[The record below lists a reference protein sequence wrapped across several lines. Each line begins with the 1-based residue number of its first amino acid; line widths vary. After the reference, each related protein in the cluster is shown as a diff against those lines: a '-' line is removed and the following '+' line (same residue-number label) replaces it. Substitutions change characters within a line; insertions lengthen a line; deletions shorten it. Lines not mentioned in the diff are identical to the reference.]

1 MGISDLLCISGNILI
16 VPSAVWE
23 GHGRN
28 QQDWKSL
35 DPAREEGQRK
45 QVKREALRRG
55 KANEECAP

>member
-45 QVKREALRRG
+45 QVKKGGSEKG
-55 KANEECAP
+55 EGQ